1 MVLVSS
7 QKPLKDQFA
16 SFSTKRCIM
25 GVVPVAHLNMKA
37 LNILIMNMLIK
48 GNKLTLKLLICGEF
62 RSLVMKLPETEAFGR
77 VLCQFVSAPFC
88 HIL

>member
-25 GVVPVAHLNMKA
+25 GVVPVTHLNMKA

-48 GNKLTLKLLICGEF
+48 GNKLTLNLLICGE
-62 RSLVMKLPETEAFGR
+62 LVMKIPKTEAFGR